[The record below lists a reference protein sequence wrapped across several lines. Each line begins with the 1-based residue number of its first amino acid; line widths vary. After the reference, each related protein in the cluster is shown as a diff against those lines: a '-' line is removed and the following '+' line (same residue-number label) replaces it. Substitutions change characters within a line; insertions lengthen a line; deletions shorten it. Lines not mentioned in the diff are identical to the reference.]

1 MARVLTT
8 EQTAPPLGINSVR
21 PVTLGG
27 TNANN
32 AQQAAV
38 NLQYIGNFQVNQP
51 GGCPSLGLDS
61 KIPANYF
68 PAVLLNQQN
77 PIVTGPLTVGIGQ
90 TNTYTI
96 TNYNSS
102 NVYSVNT
109 ASGSAVVSGNTI
121 TWTAPTI
128 PGVSGFII
136 NGVNVVIEVTYGNLS
151 ISGPSSINEN
161 TPAIFTVENYN
172 SGIQYAVTPI
182 SGTVTITGSQITY
195 TAPATDGV
203 NTLFTGFMVNST
215 TVYVTVSPPPAP
227 VITGPVTLAIGQ
239 VGTYTMTNYVATG
252 TYDISTT
259 GGTLTQSGNTL
270 TYTAPQDTG
279 TYSFTVN
286 GVMSAVNVILPTI
299 MAPSVTA
306 PVEGAINLG
315 PAVTFTAT
323 PFAMS
328 VGQDTQQAT
337 NWQLATDAL
346 FLNIVQSSLA
356 DTVNLS
362 SWTVQNLL
370 SNAVYYARV
379 QYIGTNNEISAYSTA
394 VSFTTK
400 ASYIPTLV
408 TGEIDG
414 TTGLDFGYAV
424 AMDSAGLTLVVGAP
438 TGNLVSVYQFS
449 NGAWVL
455 FQTINA
461 PTGAFKF
468 GMGLSMNSLG
478 NAFVVGAP
486 DSQRIFIFQ
495 LQNNSWT
502 QTASILSPTASGKFG
517 YAVALNDSVNSVFIA
532 DYASALVY
540 NYTYDGASWNLA
552 QTLTFTGASNYGYS
566 IAINP
571 PGTLLAV
578 GAYLSN
584 QVLLYQNG
592 GQGFNLTQTLNAPSG
607 GSFFGVQVALSRQ
620 SFTLI
625 VGAGTSQTVYI
636 YTSATGAVWN
646 LFQTLTSPDP
656 SVTGYFG
663 RCVATSAQGTVLMVG
678 AYAAGKAYLYQLTS
692 TQYSLAQTF
701 TASQTPNLG
710 FSAVLTDSGTKAVVF
725 DDTAA
730 IGLSIS

>member
-1 MARVLTT
+1 MARLLTT
-8 EQTAPPLGINSVR
+8 EQTAPPLGINAVR
-21 PVTLGG
+21 PISLGG
-27 TNANN
+27 TDANN
-32 AQQAAV
+32 AEQAAI
-38 NLQYIGNFQVNQP
+38 NLQYIGNFQINQP

-68 PAVLLNQQN
+68 PTVLLNQQN

-96 TNYNSS
+96 TNYYSS
-102 NVYSVNT
+102 DVYSINM
-109 ASGSAVVSGNTI
+109 ASGSASISGNTI
-121 TWTAPTI
+121 TWTAPTTPEI
-128 PGVSGFII
+128 SGFII
-136 NGVNVVIEVTYGNLS
+136 NGVNVVVNVTYGNLTV
-151 ISGPSSINEN
+151 SGPSSINEN
-161 TPAIFTVENYN
+161 TPAIFTIENYN
-172 SGIQYAVTPI
+172 SAIQYSVQPI
-182 SGTVTITGSQITY
+182 SGAVSISGSQITY
-195 TAPATDGV
+195 TAPATDGI
-203 NTLFTGFMVNST
+203 NSLFTGFIVNDT
-215 TVYVTVSPPPAP
+215 NVHVTVNPPAPP

-239 VGTYTMTNYVATG
+239 VGIYTITNFVATG
-252 TYDISTT
+252 TYNVSAT
-259 GGTLTQSGNTL
+259 GGTFVLNGDTL
-270 TYTAPQDTG
+270 TYTAPSDTG
-279 TYSFTVN
+279 TYSFTIN
-286 GVMSAVNVILPTI
+286 SVMTAVNVILPTI
-299 MAPSVTA
+299 VAPSITA
-306 PVEGAINLG
+306 PVQGAVNLG
-315 PAVTFTAT
+315 PAVTFTAS

-328 VGQDTQQAT
+328 VGSDTQKAT

-346 FLNIVQSSLA
+346 FLNLVQSSLA

-370 SNAVYYARV
+370 SNAVYYVRV
-379 QYIGTNNEISAYSTA
+379 QYIGANNEISAYSA
-394 VSFTTK
+394 GVSFTTK
-400 ASYIPTLV
+400 ASYIPTLI

-438 TGNLVSVYQFS
+438 TGNFVNVYQFS

-455 FQTINA
+455 FQTLNA

-478 NAFVVGAP
+478 NAFIVGAP

-532 DYASALVY
+532 DYVSALVY

-552 QTLTFTGASNYGYS
+552 QTITFTGASNFGYS
-566 IAINP
+566 ISINP
-571 PGTLLAV
+571 SGSLLAV
-578 GAYLSN
+578 GAYLTN
-584 QVLLYQNG
+584 QVVLYQNG
-592 GQGFNLTQTLNAPSG
+592 GQGFNLTQTINAPAG
-607 GSFFGVQVALSRQ
+607 GTFFGVQVAISRQ
-620 SFTLI
+620 SFTLMI
-625 VGAGTSQTVYI
+625 GAGTSQTVYI

-663 RCVATSAQGTVLMVG
+663 RCVASSAQGTVLIVG

-692 TQYSLAQTF
+692 TQYTLAQTF
-701 TASQTPNLG
+701 TAPQTPNLG
-710 FSAVLTDSGTKAVVF
+710 FSAVLTDNGTKAVIF